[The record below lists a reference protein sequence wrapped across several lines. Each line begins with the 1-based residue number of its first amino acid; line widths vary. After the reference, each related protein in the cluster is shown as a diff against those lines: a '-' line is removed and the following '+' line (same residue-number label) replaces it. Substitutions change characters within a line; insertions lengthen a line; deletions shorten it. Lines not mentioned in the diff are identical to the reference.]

1 MNLNQSDLFRCFRE
15 LGYDSQKLAFNY
27 INKNVEHY
35 RAIEFDKYA
44 IQTLNEI
51 HGTNFQTQDITKV
64 SANDLN
70 IINTNKYTYILTY
83 SFPCTDLSLA
93 GKRAGMD
100 RESGTRSGLLWE
112 VERLLLECKEKP
124 QILIMENVPQVLSAK
139 GWREWQVF
147 LESLGYSNYANILN
161 ASHYG
166 IPQHRERCFMVSILG
181 DYNYKFP
188 KRMKLRDRLRDLLEN
203 NVDKKYYLSEEKLK
217 KISLL
222 KAQQDPLKDI
232 DKEKEICP
240 CLTARGAGEEHSG
253 MILINEKL
261 YIDNIRER
269 ERENCL
275 IIPEA
280 TIQGYAKAYEGDGV
294 YINRP
299 HQKRGCVQKDMIQ
312 TIKTSPD
319 DIGVVVRV
327 GNYSPSGHNA
337 NTIVSGDGIA
347 PTVMENHGTVTAVIE
362 DTPRLVGGIGEMK
375 SNGGKQFYQQD
386 RIYDGNGVAMC
397 HPENLPNGSYNYQ
410 LNDLAI
416 RKLTPNECFKLM
428 GVKPSDYNKITCKN
442 SQKYK
447 QAGNSIVTT
456 CLMAIYSQLFNGCDY
471 QLYVEELLKDL
482 RT

>member
-1 MNLNQSDLFRCFRE
+1 
-15 LGYDSQKLAFNY
+15 
-27 INKNVEHY
+27 
-35 RAIEFDKYA
+35 
-44 IQTLNEI
+44 
-51 HGTNFQTQDITKV
+51 
-64 SANDLN
+64 
-70 IINTNKYTYILTY
+70 
-83 SFPCTDLSLA
+83 
-93 GKRAGMD
+93 MD

-112 VERLLLECKEKP
+112 VERLLLETEEKP

-203 NVDKKYYLSEEKLK
+203 NVNEKYYLSEEKLK
-217 KISLL
+217 KISLW

-327 GNYSPSGHNA
+327 GNYSP
-337 NTIVSGDGIA
+337 I
-347 PTVMENHGTVTAVIE
+347 
-362 DTPRLVGGIGEMK
+362 
-375 SNGGKQFYQQD
+375 
-386 RIYDGNGVAMC
+386 
-397 HPENLPNGSYNYQ
+397 
-410 LNDLAI
+410 NDLAI

-456 CLMAIYSQLFNGCDY
+456 CLMAIYSQLFNDCDY
-471 QLYVEELLKDL
+471 QLYVEELLKEL
-482 RT
+482 RTYG